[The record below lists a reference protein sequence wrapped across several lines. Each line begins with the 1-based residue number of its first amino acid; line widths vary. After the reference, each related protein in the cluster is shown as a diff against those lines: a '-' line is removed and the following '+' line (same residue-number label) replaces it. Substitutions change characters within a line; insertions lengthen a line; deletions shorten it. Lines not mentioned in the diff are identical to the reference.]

1 MSTGRVRRS
10 SAASRLGA
18 HRVHGGAPVFIEIMG
33 PAAVGKSTLVR
44 ELRARDDAV
53 SAGIGLSKLAY
64 VVATTRRLGAFLA
77 VWLRLRPRDRWLD
90 RREMRSVARLETW
103 SRAIARTRT
112 GSAGVVVF
120 DHGPWYRLARLR
132 AFGPALTKS
141 EPFVRWWQ
149 ESLAR
154 WSQHLDIVV
163 MLDAADDV
171 LLQRVEHRGHWF
183 LGRDIPPADKVRFL
197 ASYRRAFDEVVA
209 DVAAADADG
218 PTIVR
223 LRADEMSAGALA
235 TEVFATVEARR
246 AGPHPIRGAAS

>member
-1 MSTGRVRRS
+1 MSTGDARRP
-10 SAASRLGA
+10 AADPRPGA
-18 HRVHGGAPVFIEIMG
+18 QRVHSGAPVFIEIMG

-44 ELRARDDAV
+44 ELCARDDAV

-64 VVATTRRLGAFLA
+64 IGPTTRRLGAFLA

-112 GSAGVVVF
+112 GSASVIVF

-132 AFGPALTKS
+132 AFGPALTTS

-149 ESLAR
+149 DSLAR
-154 WSQHLDIVV
+154 WSEHLDIVV
-163 MLDAADDV
+163 MLDAADEV
-171 LLQRVEHRGHWF
+171 LLQRADHRGHWF
-183 LGRDIPPADKVRFL
+183 LTPDFPLADKVRFL
-197 ASYRRAFDEVVA
+197 AGYRRAFDEVVA
-209 DVAAADADG
+209 DVTAADADG

-223 LRADEMSAGALA
+223 LRGDEMSADALA
-235 TEVFATVEARR
+235 TEVFAAVEAWR
-246 AGPHPIRGAAS
+246 AGPRPIRGAAS

>member
-1 MSTGRVRRS
+1 M
-10 SAASRLGA
+10 L
-18 HRVHGGAPVFIEIMG
+18 IEIMG

-44 ELRARDDAV
+44 ELCARDESV
-53 SAGIGLSKLAY
+53 SAGIGLAKLAY
-64 VVATTRRLGAFLA
+64 VGPTARRLGAFLA
-77 VWLRLRPRDRWLD
+77 VWLRLRPRGRWLD

-103 SRAIARTRT
+103 SRAIARTRI
-112 GSAGVVVF
+112 GPASVVVF

-132 AFGPALTKS
+132 AFGPALTKT

-149 ESLAR
+149 DSLAR
-154 WSQHLDIVV
+154 WSEHLDIVV

-171 LLQRVEHRGHWF
+171 LLRRVDDRGHWF

-197 ASYRRAFDEVVA
+197 ARYREAFDEVVDDA
-209 DVAAADADG
+209 ADG

-235 TEVFATVEARR
+235 TEVFA
-246 AGPHPIRGAAS
+246 